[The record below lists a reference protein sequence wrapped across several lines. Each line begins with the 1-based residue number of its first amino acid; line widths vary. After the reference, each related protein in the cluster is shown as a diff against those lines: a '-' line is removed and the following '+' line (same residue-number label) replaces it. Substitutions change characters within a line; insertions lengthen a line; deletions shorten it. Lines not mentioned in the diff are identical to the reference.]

1 MNHHPYHHSANQPT
15 PFFMHPAGDNSPHQA
30 GISQQDVMA
39 IVSEATQY
47 LCQVINQYS
56 QHLRPQ
62 ATDPM
67 AAQPPKTTELHFT
80 FPAPPPMVQRV
91 VISGP
96 TDEPVPPFVMVPVC
110 APPIQQYELN

>member
-67 AAQPPKTTELHFT
+67 AAQPPKPPNCILPSR
-80 FPAPPPMVQRV
+80 PAPDGTTRGHQRPNRRT
-91 VISGP
+91 G
-96 TDEPVPPFVMVPVC
+96 TPFVMVPVC